1 MGFTFWSFLVA
12 LAWCSIFILALTLF
26 RKHVTLSGKH
36 GAFALILVCILCI
49 LRMFLSYDFS
59 FSTGIPIRGVYALF
73 SDFMLTTISVF
84 DFCLIPPWEIF
95 LIIWGL
101 GAVATLFRFFIQYHA
116 YTKSLHPFSICQSKQ
131 MQTVSSSV
139 LHDFGMKINCSI
151 LCIPELHMPGGIGV
165 FHKKILLPDYNY
177 SDEELYFILAH
188 EYCHFRNGDL
198 LLKYIIHICC
208 CLLWWFPPIR
218 LLQKQI
224 MQATEIRCDMT
235 VSEHLSRPFRIRYMD
250 VLVQSMKR
258 ASQKDGH
265 RTDLPYIMTL
275 SETASKS
282 TMVERFKI
290 LSKAPKTKT
299 GSRNT
304 ILFAII
310 MCIFFFASYLYLPL
324 PSYEAPTEQLEGN
337 GSTYID
343 PELSWLYIKDGNYY
357 LVINGS
363 DTVQVDETIGLPIY
377 IGAGIPIKEDF
388 YEK

>member
-1 MGFTFWSFLVA
+1 MGLTFWSFLVA

-36 GAFALILVCILCI
+36 GAFALILVCVLCI

-59 FSTGIPIRGVYALF
+59 FSKGIDVGGVYTTF
-73 SDFMLTTISVF
+73 SDFMLNTTSAF
-84 DFCLIPPWEIF
+84 DFFAISPWEIF

-116 YTKSLHPFSICQSKQ
+116 YTKSLRPFSSCQSEQ
-131 MQTVSSSV
+131 VQTVSSSV

-151 LCIPELHMPGGIGV
+151 LRIPELHMPGGIGV

-177 SDEELYFILAH
+177 PDEELYFILAH

-198 LLKYIIHICC
+198 LLKYMIHICC

-224 MQATEIRCDMT
+224 MQATEIRCDMK
-235 VSEHLSRPFRIRYMD
+235 VSEHLSLPFRIRYMD

-258 ASQKDGH
+258 ADQKDGR
-265 RTDLPYIMTL
+265 RTDVPYIVAL
-275 SETASKS
+275 SETVSKS
-282 TMVERFKI
+282 TMVERFMI
-290 LSKAPKTKT
+290 LSNAPEIKT
-299 GSRNT
+299 GSHNT
-304 ILFAII
+304 ILFTII

-324 PSYEAPTEQLEGN
+324 PSYETPAEQIEGN

-363 DTVQVDETIGLPIY
+363 DTIQVDETIEVPIY